1 MAEVVSLYDLYRHEK
16 KTHLPE
22 WVRAKT
28 LTTRRGLAIDMPRA
42 SGL

>member
-28 LTTRRGLAIDMPRA
+28 YRWLAVAIVLGGG
-42 SGL
+42 S